1 MPTPTIPRLL
11 LLSVLLLALT
21 ACADGTAVG
30 AGGPADDDTA
40 TEAPIPVEPD
50 GGIGDGAGAPD
61 DSSAPIDDGPIP
73 VEPDGGIGDGAGPP
87 GPLAE
92 APDFGVSSE
101 TDSLSAAPFTSCW
114 STADTGVCADG
125 LPTPMDHQLKA
136 DAQLVVTY
144 EPGTVT
150 AHAWPL
156 DQADP
161 AAEPADADRTELTV
175 VEEHPGVNLIDVS
188 TLEPGT
194 YHLALSWA
202 GEQGDAHTAVAL
214 IIER

>member
-1 MPTPTIPRLL
+1 MPTLTIPRLL

-40 TEAPIPVEPD
+40 SEAPIPVEPD
-50 GGIGDGAGAPD
+50 GGIGDGAGAPG

-92 APDFGVSSE
+92 PPSFGVSSE
-101 TDSLSAAPFTSCW
+101 TDSLSADPYASCW
-114 STADTGVCADG
+114 TTEDTGVCSDG
-125 LPTPMDHQLKA
+125 APTPMEYPLKA

-150 AHAWPL
+150 AYAWPL
-156 DQADP
+156 DEADP

-188 TLEPGT
+188 TLEPGS

-214 IIER
+214 AIER

>member
-1 MPTPTIPRLL
+1 MPTLTIPRLL
-11 LLSVLLLALT
+11 LLSVLLLALA

-30 AGGPADDDTA
+30 AGGPADDDT
-40 TEAPIPVEPD
+40 TTDAPIPVEPD
-50 GGIGDGAGAPD
+50 GGIGDGAGAPG
-61 DSSAPIDDGPIP
+61 DSSAPIGDDPIP

-87 GPLAE
+87 GPPAE

-101 TDSLSAAPFTSCW
+101 TDSLSAAPYTSCW
-114 STADTGVCADG
+114 TTDDVGLCSDG
-125 LPTPMDHQLKA
+125 GPSPTTYPVKA

-156 DQADP
+156 DEADP
-161 AAEPADADRTELTV
+161 AAQPDDAGRTELTV
-175 VEEHPGVNLIDVS
+175 VEENPGVNLVDVS

-194 YHLALSWA
+194 YHLSLSWV
-202 GEQGDAHTAVAL
+202 GEQGDSHTAVAL
-214 IIER
+214 TIER